1 MLKSRS
7 RKNRNKP
14 VGSLG
19 MMLFGLPFCL
29 PGLALFGVALLMNA
43 NIQRYRQWQETTAT
57 LIPPPAE
64 ATEGGTPS
72 YRDGGSFEGLSYRYQ
87 WQGRSYVGN
96 TVKAAFEMRDS
107 KDTTLPRLRQQW
119 DRESS
124 VPAWVN
130 PSNPRES
137 ILIRPNAGFAVLFL
151 LIFVY
156 SHGLTGAIMIVA
168 SAKSL
173 LKIRRRKANSPE
185 IPWLCRAETGS
196 SHLVWTYVALTFT
209 GVAGWLALLKITD
222 PIEPMWS
229 KGICVALL
237 LPVPFLLRQMFRS
250 WARYFRARKIKLQL
264 PADGL
269 VPGEKVVIAATG
281 LPVSR
286 DPAAHQ
292 PALFVGDLAHPF
304 PLHAVQADE
313 SGRPILWEAPL
324 TLPQRNWP
332 STHGSTE
339 GDGSG
344 SIQILENQW
353 EVRCENLA
361 RPGEVL
367 ARFELPGAV
376 KMSI

>member
-1 MLKSRS
+1 MI
-7 RKNRNKP
+7 
-14 VGSLG
+14 
-19 MMLFGLPFCL
+19 LFGLPFCL

-43 NIQRYRQWQETTAT
+43 NIQRYRHWQETTAT

-64 ATEGGTPS
+64 ANEGEKPS
-72 YRDGGSFEGLSYRYQ
+72 RRDENSFEGLTYRYQ
-87 WQGRSYVGN
+87 WLGRSYVGT
-96 TVKAAFEMRDS
+96 TVNAAFEMRDS
-107 KDTTLPRLRQQW
+107 NDPTLPRLRQQW
-119 DRESS
+119 NRESS

-130 PSNPRES
+130 PSNPREA
-137 ILIRPNAGFAVLFL
+137 ILIRPHATFAALFL

-156 SHGLTGAIMIVA
+156 SHGLSGAIMIVG

-173 LKIRRRKANSPE
+173 LKNRRRKRNSPE

-196 SHLVWTYVALTFT
+196 SHLVWTYVALTYT
-209 GVAGWLALLKITD
+209 GVAGWMALLKITD
-222 PIEPMWS
+222 PIGPMWT

-250 WARYFRARKIKLQL
+250 WTRYVRARKIKLQL
-264 PADGL
+264 PSDGL

-292 PALFVGDLAHPF
+292 SALFVGDLAHPF

-313 SGRPILWEAPL
+313 SGRPIVWEASL
-324 TLPQRNWP
+324 TLPKRDRP
-332 STHGSTE
+332 STRASSE
-339 GDGSG
+339 DDGSG

-367 ARFELPGAV
+367 ARFELPAAV
-376 KMSI
+376 KAR